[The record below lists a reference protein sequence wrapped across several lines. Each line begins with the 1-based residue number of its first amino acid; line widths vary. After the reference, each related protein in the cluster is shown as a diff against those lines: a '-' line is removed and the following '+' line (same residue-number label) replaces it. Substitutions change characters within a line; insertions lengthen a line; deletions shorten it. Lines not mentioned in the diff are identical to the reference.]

1 MRSALNKDFI
11 RDILKSK
18 GRFLSIVAIVA
29 LGVAFFT
36 GVKSSPIVMKTSS
49 DKYYD
54 KYNLMDIRLISTL
67 GLTDK
72 DVDDIKNI
80 EGVEGVYPTYSID
93 VISIYN
99 STEKVL
105 KVHGLDLN
113 KLNDKKNYINQLKLI
128 KGRLPQK
135 SGECVLEIPKI
146 KALNYPIGSEISL
159 SSGKDDKLSKSLS
172 KSKYKVVGYVETPYY
187 LSQEKGNSSIGGG
200 VIEGAIMI
208 PESDFK
214 MDTYTEMFLTVKS
227 AKELDTY
234 GDEYSNLVKTV
245 TDKIENMKNKLTTRR
260 YNEVVKKAEDKIQKQ
275 EDKLSKAKKDFDKG
289 KKEYVVGRIYIEKEN
304 EENKLKSE
312 NEIKEAE
319 NKILD
324 ASEQIEDGKA
334 QLKNEKKRAFEQIEE
349 GKIKLAN
356 AETDLKNGQK
366 KYQTALKKFNSNKE
380 TAESEI
386 KKAES
391 DLEELS
397 NQIDDLKNGN
407 KLIEKQLQN
416 EQLSEVERSELE
428 NKLNENLYILSVMQQ
443 KYKDGTDKLE
453 SSKSELLLGE
463 KKLKETK
470 ATLEAS
476 EKKIANEKTKLKSS
490 EKLAEEK
497 FKKAEEELYQ
507 RENQIEEAKLEL
519 KENKAKLKTELNKA
533 KKELQEAEEKIA
545 DGEEKIKD
553 AKKQIKKIEKP
564 TLYILD
570 RDSHQSFVE
579 YEGCANS
586 IDALA
591 KIFPVFFFAVAALVC
606 LTTMTRMVD
615 EQRINIGTLK
625 GLGYK
630 TSQISKKYILYALIA
645 CLTGSIL
652 GLAIGFSVFPTVI
665 FFAYGMM
672 YSIENIVYVFSI
684 PIAIGITSLALIIIT
699 LSAYMA
705 CSKELK
711 ETPAILMRPKAPK
724 SGKRILLERVPFIW
738 NRFSFISKV
747 TVRNIFRYKKRFL
760 MTVLGI
766 AGCTAL
772 ILTGFGIKD
781 SIEMIL
787 TGQYGTLFKYDMSL
801 VIQSDM
807 TDKQIYE
814 LRKNLS
820 DIDEINK
827 YEFFSYENGDI
838 KVNNTT
844 KEITIVVPENLKK
857 MDKFIHLQ
865 DRKTQNPIE
874 LNNKGIV
881 LTEKIARDLGVKAG
895 DEIELINSDDKKAKI
910 KVSHITE
917 NYISHYAYISP
928 ENYIKLFE
936 KDLDFNRLIGILNN
950 PSVKIEDKLSK
961 KLFDIE
967 TVDGITFNTA
977 SKETFH
983 NTIKNLN
990 YVVLIMIISA
1000 GALAFV
1006 VLYNLTNVNISERIR
1021 EIATI
1026 KVLGFYDKEVSAYI
1040 YRENIILT
1048 IIGTVVGL
1056 GLGTI
1061 LHKFIM
1067 VTVEIQS
1074 MMFGRVIDI
1083 SSYFIAAVLTIVL
1096 SLFVNLAMFYKLRN
1110 VKMVES
1116 LKSVD

>member
-80 EGVEGVYPTYSID
+80 EGVEGVYPTYSLD
-93 VISIYN
+93 AISIYN

-289 KKEYVVGRIYIEKEN
+289 KKEY

-366 KYQTALKKFNSNKE
+366 KYQTALKKFNSNKK

-684 PIAIGITSLALIIIT
+684 PIAIGITSLALIIII

-705 CSKELK
+705 CRKELK

-865 DRKTQNPIE
+865 DRKTQNPIK

-895 DEIELINSDDKKAKI
+895 DEIELINSDDKKVKI
-910 KVSHITE
+910 KVSNITE
-917 NYISHYAYISP
+917 NYISHYVYISP
-928 ENYIKLFE
+928 ENYTKLFE
-936 KDLDFNRLIGILNN
+936 KDLDFNRVIGILNN

-1074 MMFGRVIDI
+1074 MMFGRVIDM

>member
-289 KKEYVVGRIYIEKEN
+289 KKEY

-366 KYQTALKKFNSNKE
+366 KYQTALKKFNSNKK

-645 CLTGSIL
+645 CITGSIL

-684 PIAIGITSLALIIIT
+684 PIAIGITSLALIIII

-705 CSKELK
+705 CRKELK

-844 KEITIVVPENLKK
+844 KEITIVVPENLEK

-936 KDLDFNRLIGILNN
+936 KDLDFNRVIGILNN

-967 TVDGITFNTA
+967 TIDGITFNTA

-1074 MMFGRVIDI
+1074 MMFGRVIDM

>member
-289 KKEYVVGRIYIEKEN
+289 KKEY

-349 GKIKLAN
+349 GKIKLAS

-366 KYQTALKKFNSNKE
+366 KYQTALKKFNSNKK

-645 CLTGSIL
+645 CITGSIL

-705 CSKELK
+705 CRKELK

-936 KDLDFNRLIGILNN
+936 KDLDFNRVIGILNN

-967 TVDGITFNTA
+967 TIDGITFNTA

-1074 MMFGRVIDI
+1074 MMFGRVIDM

>member
-289 KKEYVVGRIYIEKEN
+289 KKEY

-349 GKIKLAN
+349 GKVKLAS

-366 KYQTALKKFNSNKE
+366 KYQTALKKFNSNKK

-684 PIAIGITSLALIIIT
+684 PIAIGITSLALIIII

-1083 SSYFIAAVLTIVL
+1083 ISYFIAAVLTIVL

>member
-289 KKEYVVGRIYIEKEN
+289 KKEY

-366 KYQTALKKFNSNKE
+366 KYQTALKKFNSNKK

-684 PIAIGITSLALIIIT
+684 PIAIGITSLALIIII

-705 CSKELK
+705 CRKELK

-844 KEITIVVPENLKK
+844 KEITIVVPENLKN

-865 DRKTQNPIE
+865 DRKTQNPIK

-1074 MMFGRVIDI
+1074 MMFGRVIDM

>member
-289 KKEYVVGRIYIEKEN
+289 KKEY

-366 KYQTALKKFNSNKE
+366 KYQTALKKFNSNKK

-684 PIAIGITSLALIIIT
+684 PIAIGITSLALIIII

-705 CSKELK
+705 CRKELK

-865 DRKTQNPIE
+865 DRKTQNPIK

-895 DEIELINSDDKKAKI
+895 DEIELINSDDKKVKI
-910 KVSHITE
+910 KVSNITE
-917 NYISHYAYISP
+917 NYISHYVYISP
-928 ENYIKLFE
+928 ENYTKLFE
-936 KDLDFNRLIGILNN
+936 KDLDFNRVIGILNN

-967 TVDGITFNTA
+967 TIDGITFNTA

-1074 MMFGRVIDI
+1074 MMFGRVIDM

>member
-289 KKEYVVGRIYIEKEN
+289 KKEY

-349 GKIKLAN
+349 GKIKLAS

-366 KYQTALKKFNSNKE
+366 KYQTALKKFNSNKK

-645 CLTGSIL
+645 CITGSIL

-705 CSKELK
+705 CRKELK

-844 KEITIVVPENLKK
+844 KEITIVVPENLKN

-865 DRKTQNPIE
+865 DRKTQNPIK

-1074 MMFGRVIDI
+1074 MMFGRVIDM

>member
-289 KKEYVVGRIYIEKEN
+289 KKEY

-349 GKIKLAN
+349 GKIKLAS

-366 KYQTALKKFNSNKE
+366 KYQTALKKFNSNKK

-645 CLTGSIL
+645 CITGSIL

-705 CSKELK
+705 CRKELK

-844 KEITIVVPENLKK
+844 KEITIVVPENLKN

-865 DRKTQNPIE
+865 DRKTQNPIK

>member
-289 KKEYVVGRIYIEKEN
+289 KKEY

-366 KYQTALKKFNSNKE
+366 KYQTALKKFNSNKK

-705 CSKELK
+705 CRKELK

-936 KDLDFNRLIGILNN
+936 KDLDFNRVIGILNN

-961 KLFDIE
+961 KLFDID
-967 TVDGITFNTA
+967 TIDGITFNTA

>member
-36 GVKSSPIVMKTSS
+36 GVKSSPIVMKASS

-80 EGVEGVYPTYSID
+80 KGVEGVYPTYSLD
-93 VISIYN
+93 AISIYN

-159 SSGKDDKLSKSLS
+159 SSGKDDKLSKSLN

-289 KKEYVVGRIYIEKEN
+289 KKEY

-349 GKIKLAN
+349 GKIKLAS

-366 KYQTALKKFNSNKE
+366 KYQTALKKFNSNKK

-684 PIAIGITSLALIIIT
+684 PIAIGITSLALIIII

-705 CSKELK
+705 CRKELK

-838 KVNNTT
+838 KVNNTK

-936 KDLDFNRLIGILNN
+936 KDLDFNRVIGILNN

-967 TVDGITFNTA
+967 TIDGITFNTA

>member
-289 KKEYVVGRIYIEKEN
+289 KKEY

-349 GKIKLAN
+349 GKVKLAS

-366 KYQTALKKFNSNKE
+366 KYQTALKKFNSNKK

-684 PIAIGITSLALIIIT
+684 PIAIGITSLALIIII

-705 CSKELK
+705 CRKELK

-936 KDLDFNRLIGILNN
+936 KDLDFNRVIGILNN

-961 KLFDIE
+961 KLFDID
-967 TVDGITFNTA
+967 TIDGITFNTA

-1074 MMFGRVIDI
+1074 MMFGRVIDM

>member
-289 KKEYVVGRIYIEKEN
+289 KKEY

-349 GKIKLAN
+349 GKVKLAS

-366 KYQTALKKFNSNKE
+366 KYQTALKKFNSNKK

-684 PIAIGITSLALIIIT
+684 PIAIGITSLALIIII

-705 CSKELK
+705 CRKELK

-865 DRKTQNPIE
+865 DRKTQNPIK

-967 TVDGITFNTA
+967 TIDGITFNTA

-1074 MMFGRVIDI
+1074 MMFGRVIDM

>member
-80 EGVEGVYPTYSID
+80 KGVEGVYPTYSID

-289 KKEYVVGRIYIEKEN
+289 KKEY

-366 KYQTALKKFNSNKE
+366 KYQTALKKFNSNKK

-705 CSKELK
+705 CRKELK

-838 KVNNTT
+838 KVNNTK
-844 KEITIVVPENLKK
+844 KEITIVVPENLEK

-936 KDLDFNRLIGILNN
+936 KDLDFNRVIGILNN

>member
-36 GVKSSPIVMKTSS
+36 GVKSSPIVMKASS

-80 EGVEGVYPTYSID
+80 KGVEGVYPTYSID

-289 KKEYVVGRIYIEKEN
+289 KKEY

-366 KYQTALKKFNSNKE
+366 KYQTALKKFNSNKK

-645 CLTGSIL
+645 CITGSIL

-705 CSKELK
+705 CRKELK

-724 SGKRILLERVPFIW
+724 SGKRILLEGVPFIW

-865 DRKTQNPIE
+865 DRKTQNPIK

-895 DEIELINSDDKKAKI
+895 DEIELINSDDKKVKI
-910 KVSHITE
+910 KVSNITE
-917 NYISHYAYISP
+917 NYISHYVYISP
-928 ENYIKLFE
+928 ENYTKLFE
-936 KDLDFNRLIGILNN
+936 KDLDFNRVIGILNN

-961 KLFDIE
+961 KLFDID
-967 TVDGITFNTA
+967 TIDGITFNTA

-1074 MMFGRVIDI
+1074 MMFGRVIDM
-1083 SSYFIAAVLTIVL
+1083 SSYFIATVLTIVL

>member
-289 KKEYVVGRIYIEKEN
+289 KKEY

-349 GKIKLAN
+349 GKVKLAS

-366 KYQTALKKFNSNKE
+366 KYQTALKKFNSNKK

-645 CLTGSIL
+645 CITGSIL

-684 PIAIGITSLALIIIT
+684 PIAIGITSLALIIII

-705 CSKELK
+705 CRKELK

-928 ENYIKLFE
+928 ENYTKLFE
-936 KDLDFNRLIGILNN
+936 KDLDFNRVIGILNN

-967 TVDGITFNTA
+967 TIDGITFNTA

-1074 MMFGRVIDI
+1074 MMFGRVIDM

>member
-289 KKEYVVGRIYIEKEN
+289 KKEY

-366 KYQTALKKFNSNKE
+366 KYQTALKKFNSNKK

-684 PIAIGITSLALIIIT
+684 PIAIGITSLALIIII

-705 CSKELK
+705 CRKELK

-865 DRKTQNPIE
+865 DRKTQNPIK

-895 DEIELINSDDKKAKI
+895 DEIELINSDDKKVKI
-910 KVSHITE
+910 KVSNITE
-917 NYISHYAYISP
+917 NYISHYVYISP
-928 ENYIKLFE
+928 ENYTKLFE
-936 KDLDFNRLIGILNN
+936 KDLDFNRVIGILNN

-961 KLFDIE
+961 KLFDID
-967 TVDGITFNTA
+967 TIDGITFNTA

>member
-80 EGVEGVYPTYSID
+80 KGVEGVYPTYSID

-289 KKEYVVGRIYIEKEN
+289 KKEY

-349 GKIKLAN
+349 GKIKLAS

-366 KYQTALKKFNSNKE
+366 KYQTALKKFNSNKK

-645 CLTGSIL
+645 CITGSIL

-684 PIAIGITSLALIIIT
+684 PIAIGITSLALIIII

-705 CSKELK
+705 CRKELK

-844 KEITIVVPENLKK
+844 KEITIVVPENLKN

-865 DRKTQNPIE
+865 DRKTQNPIK

>member
-36 GVKSSPIVMKTSS
+36 GVKSSPIVMKASS

-289 KKEYVVGRIYIEKEN
+289 KKEY

-366 KYQTALKKFNSNKE
+366 KYQTALKKFNSNKK

-705 CSKELK
+705 CRKELK

-865 DRKTQNPIE
+865 DRKTQNPIK

-895 DEIELINSDDKKAKI
+895 DEIELINSDDKKVKI
-910 KVSHITE
+910 KVSNITE
-917 NYISHYAYISP
+917 NYISHYVYISP
-928 ENYIKLFE
+928 ENYTKLFE
-936 KDLDFNRLIGILNN
+936 KDLDFNRVIGILNN

-961 KLFDIE
+961 KLFDID
-967 TVDGITFNTA
+967 TIDGITFNTA

-1074 MMFGRVIDI
+1074 MMFGRVIDM

>member
-80 EGVEGVYPTYSID
+80 EGVEGVYPTYSLD
-93 VISIYN
+93 AISIYN

-289 KKEYVVGRIYIEKEN
+289 KKEY

-349 GKIKLAN
+349 GKVKLAS

-366 KYQTALKKFNSNKE
+366 KYQTALKKFNSNKK

-684 PIAIGITSLALIIIT
+684 PIAIGITSLALIIII

-705 CSKELK
+705 CRKELK

-936 KDLDFNRLIGILNN
+936 KDLDFNRVIGILNN

>member
-36 GVKSSPIVMKTSS
+36 GVKSSPIVMKASS

-80 EGVEGVYPTYSID
+80 KGVEGVYPTYSLD
-93 VISIYN
+93 AISIYN

-289 KKEYVVGRIYIEKEN
+289 KKEY

-349 GKIKLAN
+349 GKVKLAS

-366 KYQTALKKFNSNKE
+366 KYQTALKKFNSNKK

-684 PIAIGITSLALIIIT
+684 PIAIGITSLALIIII

-724 SGKRILLERVPFIW
+724 GGKRILLERVPFIW

-844 KEITIVVPENLKK
+844 KEITIVVPENLKN

-865 DRKTQNPIE
+865 DRKTQNPIK

-1074 MMFGRVIDI
+1074 MMFGRVIDM

>member
-289 KKEYVVGRIYIEKEN
+289 KKEY

-366 KYQTALKKFNSNKE
+366 KYQTALKKFNSNKK

-684 PIAIGITSLALIIIT
+684 PIAIGITSLALIIII

-705 CSKELK
+705 CRKELK

-936 KDLDFNRLIGILNN
+936 KDLDFNRVIGILNN

-961 KLFDIE
+961 KLFDID
-967 TVDGITFNTA
+967 TIDGITFNTA

-1074 MMFGRVIDI
+1074 MMFGRVIDM

>member
-1 MRSALNKDFI
+1 MRSALNKDFV
-11 RDILKSK
+11 RDILNSK

-29 LGVAFFT
+29 LGVAFFI
-36 GVKSSPIVMKTSS
+36 GIKSSPIVMKTSS

-54 KYNLMDIRLISTL
+54 DNNLMDIRLISTL

-289 KKEYVVGRIYIEKEN
+289 KKEY

-349 GKIKLAN
+349 GKVKLAS

-366 KYQTALKKFNSNKE
+366 KYQTALKKFNSNKK

-391 DLEELS
+391 DLKELS

-533 KKELQEAEEKIA
+533 KKELQEAEEKIV

-645 CLTGSIL
+645 CITGSIL

-705 CSKELK
+705 CRKELK

-865 DRKTQNPIE
+865 DRKTQNPIK

-895 DEIELINSDDKKAKI
+895 DEIELINSDDKKVKI
-910 KVSHITE
+910 KVSNITE
-917 NYISHYAYISP
+917 NYISHYVYISP
-928 ENYIKLFE
+928 ENYTKLFE
-936 KDLDFNRLIGILNN
+936 KDLDFNRVIGILNN

-961 KLFDIE
+961 KLFDID
-967 TVDGITFNTA
+967 TIDGITFNTA

>member
-289 KKEYVVGRIYIEKEN
+289 KKEY

-349 GKIKLAN
+349 GKVKLAS

-366 KYQTALKKFNSNKE
+366 KYQTALKKFNSNKK

-684 PIAIGITSLALIIIT
+684 PIAIGITSLALIIII

-1074 MMFGRVIDI
+1074 MMFGRVIDM

>member
-36 GVKSSPIVMKTSS
+36 GVKSSPIVMKASS

-80 EGVEGVYPTYSID
+80 KGVEGVYPTYSLD
-93 VISIYN
+93 AISIYN

-159 SSGKDDKLSKSLS
+159 SSGTDDKLSKSLS

-289 KKEYVVGRIYIEKEN
+289 KKEY

-349 GKIKLAN
+349 GKVKLAS

-366 KYQTALKKFNSNKE
+366 KYQTALKKFNSNKK

-684 PIAIGITSLALIIIT
+684 PIAIGITSLALIIII

-705 CSKELK
+705 CRKELK

-838 KVNNTT
+838 KVNNTK
-844 KEITIVVPENLKK
+844 KEITIVVPENLEK

-936 KDLDFNRLIGILNN
+936 KDLDFNRVIGILNN

-967 TVDGITFNTA
+967 TIDGITFNTA

>member
-36 GVKSSPIVMKTSS
+36 GVKSSPIVMKASS

-80 EGVEGVYPTYSID
+80 KGVEGVYPTYSLD
-93 VISIYN
+93 AISIYN

-289 KKEYVVGRIYIEKEN
+289 KKEY

-349 GKIKLAN
+349 GKIKLAS

-366 KYQTALKKFNSNKE
+366 KYQTALKKFNSNKK

-684 PIAIGITSLALIIIT
+684 PIAIGITSLALIIII

-724 SGKRILLERVPFIW
+724 GGKRILLERVPFIW

-1074 MMFGRVIDI
+1074 MMFGRVIDM

>member
-289 KKEYVVGRIYIEKEN
+289 KKEY

-366 KYQTALKKFNSNKE
+366 KYQTALKKFNSNKK

-684 PIAIGITSLALIIIT
+684 PIAIGITSLALIIII

-705 CSKELK
+705 CRKELK

-928 ENYIKLFE
+928 ENYTKLFE
-936 KDLDFNRLIGILNN
+936 KDLDFNRVIGILNN

-1074 MMFGRVIDI
+1074 MMFGRVIDM

>member
-80 EGVEGVYPTYSID
+80 EGVEGVYPTYSLD
-93 VISIYN
+93 AISIYN

-289 KKEYVVGRIYIEKEN
+289 KKEY

-366 KYQTALKKFNSNKE
+366 KYQTALKKFNSNKK

-497 FKKAEEELYQ
+497 FKKAEEELSQ

-533 KKELQEAEEKIA
+533 KKELQEAEEKIV

-564 TLYILD
+564 TLYVLD

-645 CLTGSIL
+645 CITGSIL

-705 CSKELK
+705 CRKELK

-724 SGKRILLERVPFIW
+724 SGKRILLERIPFIW

-801 VIQSDM
+801 VTQSDM

-838 KVNNTT
+838 KVNNNT
-844 KEITIVVPENLKK
+844 KEITIVVPENLEK

-895 DEIELINSDDKKAKI
+895 DEIELINSDDKKAKT

-928 ENYIKLFE
+928 ENYTKLFE
-936 KDLDFNRLIGILNN
+936 KDLDFNRVIGILNN

-967 TVDGITFNTA
+967 TIDGITFNTA

-1074 MMFGRVIDI
+1074 MMFGRVIDM
-1083 SSYFIAAVLTIVL
+1083 SSYFIATVLTIVL

>member
-80 EGVEGVYPTYSID
+80 KGVEGVYPTYSLD
-93 VISIYN
+93 AISIYN

-208 PESDFK
+208 PKSDFK

-289 KKEYVVGRIYIEKEN
+289 KKEY

-366 KYQTALKKFNSNKE
+366 KYQTALKKFNSNKK

-391 DLEELS
+391 DLKELS

-705 CSKELK
+705 CRKELK

-865 DRKTQNPIE
+865 DRKTQNPIK

-910 KVSHITE
+910 KVSNITE
-917 NYISHYAYISP
+917 NYISHYVYISP
-928 ENYIKLFE
+928 ENYTKLFE
-936 KDLDFNRLIGILNN
+936 KDLDFNRVIGILNN

-967 TVDGITFNTA
+967 TIDGITFNTA

-1074 MMFGRVIDI
+1074 MMFGRVIDM

>member
-289 KKEYVVGRIYIEKEN
+289 KKEY

-349 GKIKLAN
+349 GKVKLAS

-366 KYQTALKKFNSNKE
+366 KYQTALKKFNSNKK

-705 CSKELK
+705 CRKELK

-838 KVNNTT
+838 KVNNTK
-844 KEITIVVPENLKK
+844 KEITIVVPENLEK

-895 DEIELINSDDKKAKI
+895 DEIELINSDDKKVKI
-910 KVSHITE
+910 KVSNITE
-917 NYISHYAYISP
+917 NYISHYVYISP

-936 KDLDFNRLIGILNN
+936 KDLDFNRVIGILNN

-961 KLFDIE
+961 KLFDID
-967 TVDGITFNTA
+967 TIDGITFNTA

-1074 MMFGRVIDI
+1074 MMFGRVIDM

>member
-80 EGVEGVYPTYSID
+80 KGVEGVYPTYSLD
-93 VISIYN
+93 AISIYN

-159 SSGKDDKLSKSLS
+159 SSGTDDKLSKSLN

-289 KKEYVVGRIYIEKEN
+289 KKEY

-349 GKIKLAN
+349 GKVKLAS

-366 KYQTALKKFNSNKE
+366 KYQTALKKFNSNKK

-684 PIAIGITSLALIIIT
+684 PIAIGITSLALIIII

-844 KEITIVVPENLKK
+844 KEITIVVPENLKN

-936 KDLDFNRLIGILNN
+936 KDLDFNRVIGILNN

-967 TVDGITFNTA
+967 TIDGITFNTA

-1074 MMFGRVIDI
+1074 MMFGRVIDM

>member
-36 GVKSSPIVMKTSS
+36 GVKSSPIVMKASS

-80 EGVEGVYPTYSID
+80 KGVEGVYPTYSLD
-93 VISIYN
+93 AISIYN

-289 KKEYVVGRIYIEKEN
+289 KKEY

-349 GKIKLAN
+349 GKVKLAS

-366 KYQTALKKFNSNKE
+366 KYQTALKKFNSNKK

-684 PIAIGITSLALIIIT
+684 PIAIGITSLALIIII

-705 CSKELK
+705 CRKELK

-936 KDLDFNRLIGILNN
+936 KDLDFNRVIGILNN

-967 TVDGITFNTA
+967 TIDGITFNTA

-1074 MMFGRVIDI
+1074 MMFGRVIDM

>member
-80 EGVEGVYPTYSID
+80 EGVEGVYPTYSLD
-93 VISIYN
+93 AISIYK

-289 KKEYVVGRIYIEKEN
+289 KKEY

-349 GKIKLAN
+349 GKVKLAS

-366 KYQTALKKFNSNKE
+366 KYQTALKKFNSNKK

-684 PIAIGITSLALIIIT
+684 PIAIGITSLALIIII

-705 CSKELK
+705 CRKELK

-838 KVNNTT
+838 KVNNTK
-844 KEITIVVPENLKK
+844 KEITIVVPENLEK

-936 KDLDFNRLIGILNN
+936 KDLDFNRVIGILNN

-961 KLFDIE
+961 KLFDID
-967 TVDGITFNTA
+967 TIDGITFNTA

-1074 MMFGRVIDI
+1074 MMFGRVIDM

>member
-80 EGVEGVYPTYSID
+80 EGVEGVYPTYSLD
-93 VISIYN
+93 AISIYK

-289 KKEYVVGRIYIEKEN
+289 KKEY

-366 KYQTALKKFNSNKE
+366 KYQTALKKFNSNKK

-533 KKELQEAEEKIA
+533 KKELQEAEEKIV

-645 CLTGSIL
+645 CITGSIL

-705 CSKELK
+705 CRKELK

-928 ENYIKLFE
+928 ENYTKLFE
-936 KDLDFNRLIGILNN
+936 KDLDFNRVIGILNN

-1074 MMFGRVIDI
+1074 MMFGRVIDM
-1083 SSYFIAAVLTIVL
+1083 SSYFIATVLTIVL

>member
-80 EGVEGVYPTYSID
+80 EGVEGVYPTYSLD
-93 VISIYN
+93 AISIYN

-289 KKEYVVGRIYIEKEN
+289 KKEY

-366 KYQTALKKFNSNKE
+366 KYQTALKKFNSNKK

-684 PIAIGITSLALIIIT
+684 PIAIGITSLALIIII

-724 SGKRILLERVPFIW
+724 GGKRILLERVPFIW

-936 KDLDFNRLIGILNN
+936 KNLDFNRVIGILNN

-967 TVDGITFNTA
+967 TIDGITFNTA

>member
-36 GVKSSPIVMKTSS
+36 GVKSSPIVMKASS

-289 KKEYVVGRIYIEKEN
+289 KKEY

-349 GKIKLAN
+349 GKVKLAS

-366 KYQTALKKFNSNKE
+366 KYQTALKKFNSNKK

-705 CSKELK
+705 CRKELK

-865 DRKTQNPIE
+865 DRKTQNPIK

-936 KDLDFNRLIGILNN
+936 KDLDFNRVIGILNN

-967 TVDGITFNTA
+967 TIDGITFNTA

-1074 MMFGRVIDI
+1074 MMFGRVIDM

>member
-80 EGVEGVYPTYSID
+80 EGVEGVYPTYSLD
-93 VISIYN
+93 AISIYK

-289 KKEYVVGRIYIEKEN
+289 KKEY

-366 KYQTALKKFNSNKE
+366 KYQTALKKFNSNKK

-497 FKKAEEELYQ
+497 FKKAEEELSQ

-533 KKELQEAEEKIA
+533 KKELQEAEEKIV

-564 TLYILD
+564 TLYVLD

-645 CLTGSIL
+645 CITGSIL

-705 CSKELK
+705 CRKELK

-724 SGKRILLERVPFIW
+724 SGKRILLERIPFIW

-928 ENYIKLFE
+928 ENYTKLFE
-936 KDLDFNRLIGILNN
+936 KDLDFNRVIGILNN

-1074 MMFGRVIDI
+1074 MMFGRVIDM
-1083 SSYFIAAVLTIVL
+1083 SSYFIATVLTIVL

>member
-36 GVKSSPIVMKTSS
+36 GVKSSPIVMKASS

-80 EGVEGVYPTYSID
+80 KGVEGVYPTYSID

-289 KKEYVVGRIYIEKEN
+289 KKEY

-366 KYQTALKKFNSNKE
+366 KYQTALKKFNSNKK

-705 CSKELK
+705 CRKELK

-865 DRKTQNPIE
+865 DRKTQNPIK

-961 KLFDIE
+961 KLFDID
-967 TVDGITFNTA
+967 TIDGITFNTA

>member
-159 SSGKDDKLSKSLS
+159 SSGTDDKLSKSLS

-289 KKEYVVGRIYIEKEN
+289 KKEY

-366 KYQTALKKFNSNKE
+366 KYQTALKKFNSNKK

-705 CSKELK
+705 CRKELK

-865 DRKTQNPIE
+865 DRKTQNPIK

-936 KDLDFNRLIGILNN
+936 KDLDFNRVIGILNN

-1074 MMFGRVIDI
+1074 MMFGRVIDM
-1083 SSYFIAAVLTIVL
+1083 SSYFIATVLTIVL

>member
-36 GVKSSPIVMKTSS
+36 GVKSSPIVMKASS

-80 EGVEGVYPTYSID
+80 KGVEGVYPTYSLD
-93 VISIYN
+93 AISIYN

-159 SSGKDDKLSKSLS
+159 SSGKDDKLSKSLN

-289 KKEYVVGRIYIEKEN
+289 KKEY

-349 GKIKLAN
+349 GKIKLAS

-366 KYQTALKKFNSNKE
+366 KYQTALKKFNSNKK

-684 PIAIGITSLALIIIT
+684 PIAIGITSLALIIII

-705 CSKELK
+705 CRKELK

-838 KVNNTT
+838 KVNNTK

-936 KDLDFNRLIGILNN
+936 KDLDFNRVIGILNN

-967 TVDGITFNTA
+967 TIDGITFNTA

-1074 MMFGRVIDI
+1074 MMFGRVIDM